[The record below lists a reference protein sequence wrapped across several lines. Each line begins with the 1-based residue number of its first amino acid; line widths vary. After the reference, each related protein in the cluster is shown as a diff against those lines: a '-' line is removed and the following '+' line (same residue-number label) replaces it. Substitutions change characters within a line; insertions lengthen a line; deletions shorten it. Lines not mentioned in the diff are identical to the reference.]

1 MIKIDIDKCI
11 GCCTCELVCSYHH
24 KKCFNPIFSSIRVN
38 FKDNFDIDINI
49 LETCD
54 CNNKEIPLCVK
65 FCPVN
70 AIKVIN
76 LTGTTHL

>member
-1 MIKIDIDKCI
+1 MIKINVDECI
-11 GCCTCELVCSYHH
+11 GCRSCEIACSYYH
-24 KKCFNPIFSSIRVN
+24 KQCFNPIFSSIRVN
-38 FKDNFDIDINI
+38 FKDNYDIDITI

-76 LTGTTHL
+76 LTETTYL